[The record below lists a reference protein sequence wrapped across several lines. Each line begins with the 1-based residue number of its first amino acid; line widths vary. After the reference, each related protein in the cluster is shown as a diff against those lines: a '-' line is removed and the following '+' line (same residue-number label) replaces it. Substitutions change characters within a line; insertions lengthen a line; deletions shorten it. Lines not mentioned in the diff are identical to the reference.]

1 MHPYHLYGSVP
12 PLEAHKKSALI
23 NTESLKHNYKLLTS
37 KKPDCLPICVVKADA
52 YSHSAEICV
61 PVLID
66 AGCRFFAVSC
76 IEEAIAVRKI
86 CKSVG
91 SDSEILI
98 LGYTE
103 PSQTALLA
111 DNNIIQTAVSLDHA
125 QRLSAS
131 AMADGHKIRV
141 HLAIDT
147 GMNRIGICANSDIA
161 CDNASIEVE
170 KAFSL
175 PGIKV
180 EGMFT
185 HFASSDD
192 KLPDATLPDS
202 ITHRQAQRF
211 LSIKSKL
218 EQKGIRLFCH
228 ACNSAAAEHFPE
240 YSFDAVRLGIMLY
253 GVYPSDNFDDIG
265 LRPVMSLSTII
276 SHIHKLPAG
285 GSVSYGG
292 TFTAE
297 KDMTIATLPIGYAD
311 GFLRKYTGAEV
322 TVATSN
328 GEYKAEIIGRICMDQ
343 CMIDVSNIPAQIGD
357 KVTLFGLSPGE
368 LRKLASL
375 ADTIEYECLCLISAR
390 VPRIKK

>member
-1 MHPYHLYGSVP
+1 MHSYQLYGSVP
-12 PLEAHKKSALI
+12 PLEAHKKTALI
-23 NTESLKHNYKLLTS
+23 NTDALEHNYKLLTL
-37 KKPDCLPICVVKADA
+37 KKSDCIPICVVKADA

-61 PVLID
+61 PVLIE

-76 IEEAIAVRKI
+76 IEEAIAVREI

-103 PSQTALLA
+103 PWHTSLLA
-111 DNNIIQTAVSLDHA
+111 ENNIIQTAVSLDHA
-125 QRLSAS
+125 EKLSES
-131 AMADGHKIRV
+131 AVLQGCEIRV

-161 CDNASIEVE
+161 CENAALEVE
-170 KAFSL
+170 KAVSL
-175 PGIKV
+175 PGIRA

-185 HFASSDD
+185 HFYASDEN
-192 KLPDATLPDS
+192 LPAVTALGS
-202 ITHRQAQRF
+202 VTHLQAQRF
-211 LSIKSKL
+211 LKIKKSL
-218 EQKGIRLFCH
+218 EQKGIHLLCH
-228 ACNSAAAEHFPE
+228 ACNSAAAERFPE

-253 GVYPSDNFDDIG
+253 GVYPSDSFCDIG

-292 TFTAE
+292 TFIAE
-297 KDMTIATLPIGYAD
+297 QDMTIATLPIGYAD
-311 GFLRKYTGAEV
+311 GFLRKYSGAEV
-322 TVATSN
+322 TVATSH
-328 GEYKAEIIGRICMDQ
+328 GEYKARIIGRICMDQ
-343 CMIDVSNIPAQIGD
+343 CMIDVSDIPAQIGD
-357 KVTLFGLSPGE
+357 KVTLFGDDTKA
-368 LRKLASL
+368 LRNLAAL
-375 ADTIEYECLCLISAR
+375 ADTIEYECLCLVSAR

>member
-12 PLEAHKKSALI
+12 PLEAHKKAAVI

-76 IEEAIAVRKI
+76 IEEAIAVREI
-86 CKSVG
+86 CKRVG

-111 DNNIIQTAVSLDHA
+111 ENNIIQTAVSLDHA

-131 AMADGHKIRV
+131 AVADGHKIRV

-175 PGIKV
+175 PG
-180 EGMFT
+180 
-185 HFASSDD
+185 SRS
-192 KLPDATLPDS
+192 
-202 ITHRQAQRF
+202 R
-211 LSIKSKL
+211 
-218 EQKGIRLFCH
+218 
-228 ACNSAAAEHFPE
+228 
-240 YSFDAVRLGIMLY
+240 
-253 GVYPSDNFDDIG
+253 
-265 LRPVMSLSTII
+265 
-276 SHIHKLPAG
+276 
-285 GSVSYGG
+285 
-292 TFTAE
+292 
-297 KDMTIATLPIGYAD
+297 
-311 GFLRKYTGAEV
+311 
-322 TVATSN
+322 
-328 GEYKAEIIGRICMDQ
+328 
-343 CMIDVSNIPAQIGD
+343 
-357 KVTLFGLSPGE
+357 
-368 LRKLASL
+368 
-375 ADTIEYECLCLISAR
+375 ECLLILLQATINCPMRPCRTVLLTVRHRGFSASR
-390 VPRIKK
+390 ANLNKRASAFSATHATVRQQSIFPNTPSMP